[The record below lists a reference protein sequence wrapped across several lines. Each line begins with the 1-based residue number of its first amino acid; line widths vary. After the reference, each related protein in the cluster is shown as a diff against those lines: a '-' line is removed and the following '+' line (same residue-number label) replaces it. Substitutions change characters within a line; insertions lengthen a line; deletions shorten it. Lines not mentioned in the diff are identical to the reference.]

1 MSSGDYAHSLKTL
14 GLAAAVRDVTL
25 RPIVHLNPAVA
36 GCRQALPTIL
46 VRIVPHRPNSDVVST

>member
-25 RPIVHLNPAVA
+25 RPIVHLNPAVGGLSPSLA
-36 GCRQALPTIL
+36 YDL
-46 VRIVPHRPNSDVVST
+46 S